1 MLKMRRVV
9 SRSLSNA
16 TVVGAC
22 VVLPATAVAGPASAD
37 PINPYNPEDCMANVD
52 VICDLGPY
60 GPDSAINPLNPDSP
74 MSPMNPDN
82 PASPMSPTSPMN
94 P

>member
-1 MLKMRRVV
+1 MVKVRSVV
-9 SRSLSNA
+9 SRIISNA

-22 VVLPATAVAGPASAD
+22 VALPAIAVVVPAGAD

-60 GPDSAINPLNPDSP
+60 GPDSPMNPMNPDSP
-74 MSPMNPDN
+74 MNPMNPDN
-82 PASPMSPTSPMN
+82 PASPMGPMN